1 MKKLFAVLLILIL
14 TANIL
19 TSCSKEEE
27 STNRV
32 GPKEKSIA
40 SETEPEEE
48 RDTAKET
55 DKPKKTQAL
64 TTDYVT
70 DPYHDK
76 EPEAVYNE
84 LVTGDWFHTESDMS
98 FSFDG
103 KGNCVRYS
111 GGEATEATYLYDGTA
126 LIIYYSET
134 DWIAALFNNDRTQ
147 FMLSATPGAFMLAK
161 DDNVTSPIDITEKE
175 EQKPAIDPTPF
186 YGCWKME
193 ELDVWYIIDEDGTYT
208 FVALYGADE
217 FEQDGPYSFE
227 VTDKGLYL
235 PEYLTE
241 LTYNDGKLTDSDG
254 NIYAVDEIFDPVS

>member
-1 MKKLFAVLLILIL
+1 MLAVSLFTACAKDKKE
-14 TANIL
+14 TD
-19 TSCSKEEE
+19 KKY
-27 STNRV
+27 
-32 GPKEKSIA
+32 GPKEKTA
-40 SETEPEEE
+40 SALTEPEE
-48 RDTAKET
+48 DKKSDSAKE
-55 DKPKKTQAL
+55 TQAL

-84 LVTGDWFHTESDMS
+84 LITGDWFHSESDMS

-103 KGNCVRYS
+103 KGGCVRYS

-134 DWIAALFNNDRTQ
+134 DWIAALFNNDMTQ
-147 FMLSATPGAFMLAK
+147 FMLSATPGAFILAT
-161 DDNVTSPIDITEKE
+161 DDNTTPADTN
-175 EQKPAIDPTPF
+175 EQKPEIDPTPF

-193 ELDVWYIIDEDGTYT
+193 ELDVWYVIDEDGTYT
-208 FVALYGADE
+208 FVALYGAGE

-254 NIYAVDEIFDPVS
+254 NLFAIDEIFDPVG